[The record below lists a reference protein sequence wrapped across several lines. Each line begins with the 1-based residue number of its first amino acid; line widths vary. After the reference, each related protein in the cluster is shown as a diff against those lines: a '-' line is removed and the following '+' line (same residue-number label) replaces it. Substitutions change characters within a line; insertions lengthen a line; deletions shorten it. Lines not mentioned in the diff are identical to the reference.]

1 MNKILPI
8 LLIFAATAAPAFAYI
23 APNAGG
29 LIAQVLTPLL
39 LVMGVAWA
47 AFSRKIAGLKEKV
60 LRRLRPPG
68 GDDGG
73 QTH

>member
-23 APNAGG
+23 DPNAGG

-39 LVMGVAWA
+39 LVMGWRGPHFA
-47 AFSRKIAGLKEKV
+47 ARSPA
-60 LRRLRPPG
+60 
-68 GDDGG
+68 
-73 QTH
+73 